1 MALFGIQTKQ
11 LKCPEMW
18 NLNALSPWLKHG
30 LWNHWFGITCCLFGG
45 LLLLD
50 HLFPFIIQGFQNGFL
65 AGFWLRS
72 DCRQGPTGERTFFPG
87 ESPKHLV
94 IKFFGTLDFQWVRSL
109 IILPQKPS
117 LGHVV
122 PRFLEATGWIGERY
136 GGGKNTWKPT
146 WNTDMIENNRFL
158 KNPCPAH
165 HWDNHHPGN
174 TIQTP
179 FVSSPGHRTFLGTSV
194 TLTFL
199 PELLPIPFGTNWTF
213 LWFFQPRPPHGPSL
227 HWNRSKARTGLS
239 FCASA
244 SPGVPVGSRLPWS
257 GGRSGPTLSYWFY
270 LGADRRDGYVYFY
283 VYVYIYICIC
293 VYIFLCI
300 CIFTYNI
307 YTYTPLY
314 LYTYMHMLYIYMYVF
329 IYMYTYIYI

>member
-1 MALFGIQTKQ
+1 MHWALDSSTVFGTTGSASPVAFLGGFFCLITSFPSSSKAFRMA
-11 LKCPEMW
+11 
-18 NLNALSPWLKHG
+18 
-30 LWNHWFGITCCLFGG
+30 
-45 LLLLD
+45 
-50 HLFPFIIQGFQNGFL
+50 
-65 AGFWLRS
+65 FWPASDCGS

-109 IILPQKPS
+109 VILPQKPS

-283 VYVYIYICIC
+283 VYVYIYVYVCIYIYVYVSLHITYIHIHLYIYIHICIC
-293 VYIFLCI
+293 
-300 CIFTYNI
+300 
-307 YTYTPLY
+307 
-314 LYTYMHMLYIYMYVF
+314 YIYVCIYIYV
-329 IYMYTYIYI
+329 YIYI